1 MPVSK
6 TIPLH
11 LIDDPEIAMRSDID
25 DAYLDSLAQDIGK
38 NGLINPIAVRKV
50 SDRYVV
56 IAGHFRTLAL
66 RKLGREMAEVRDYTG
81 DAVDPET
88 IKCREN
94 LGRRDVNDADVAVY
108 LAQIQE
114 KHHHTL
120 ERLQEMTGESE
131 HWISTRL
138 ALFNGDQAVF
148 EALRT
153 GKINLT
159 QAGLLNRFPEQYRAN
174 YLDVVINSTPPA
186 RVIEQWLRDAKAQV
200 AGMGNGQPQ
209 QQAPAAD
216 APPPGV
222 VVDCCELCGGDK
234 LVWTLAFHRIH
245 QHCWDDLVKAIAKA
259 QPGGE

>member
-6 TIPLH
+6 SIPLH
-11 LIDDPEIAMRSDID
+11 LIDDPEIAMRSEID
-25 DAYLDSLAQDIGK
+25 DGYLESLAQDIGK
-38 NGLINPIAVRKV
+38 IGLINPIAVLKV

-56 IAGHFRTLAL
+56 IAGHCRTLAL

-108 LAQIQE
+108 LAQTQA

-186 RVIEQWLRDAKAQV
+186 RVIEQWLRDAKMQV
-200 AGMGNGQPQ
+200 AGMGNAQPHEET
-209 QQAPAAD
+209 PAAD

-222 VVDCCELCGGDK
+222 VVDCCQICQGDN
-234 LVWTLAFHRIH
+234 LVWTMSFIKVHK
-245 QHCWDDLVKAIAKA
+245 HCWEMILKAIAEQEKGA
-259 QPGGE
+259 